1 MYGLNP
7 SITNSNNPN
16 SPYYESPCD
25 FCKCNSCEGCEYID
39 SDSDDD
45 KMPEDEMFDP
55 AAMNEMYAEQI

>member
-7 SITNSNNPN
+7 SITDSSNPN
-16 SPYYESPCD
+16 SPYYESPCV
-25 FCKCNSCEGCEYID
+25 FCRLKCSLDCPHNPD
-39 SDSDDD
+39 TDAD